1 MPPGW
6 GTVPRVCG
14 IAGIYNYANDEPI
27 SDSVLRQ
34 MTNVLAHRGP
44 DDAGFY
50 VSGRIGLGHRRLSII
65 DVAGGHQPIFNEDGT
80 MAIVFN
86 GEIYN
91 YRELTTLVK
100 SRGHKIQTQS
110 DTETILHLYEEF
122 GDACVEYLRGMFAF
136 AIWDARERKLLL
148 ARDRVGKKPLYYADV
163 DGCLLFGSEL
173 KSLLEHPR
181 LARMSREMDV
191 QAVADYFSYQFIP
204 APKTIFR
211 QVRKLRAGHLLA
223 VTPNGARERQYWD
236 IDFSQTESRS
246 EEEWCELLLDE
257 FRTAVDGRLISEVPL
272 GAFLSSGVDS
282 SAVVAM
288 MNRISEHSVVTAT
301 VGFSEE
307 KYSEALDARSFAKSL
322 DADHHDCIVTPDAVG
337 IIEKLAW
344 HYDEPFADASAIPT
358 FYVAQAAREF
368 VTVALSGDGGD
379 ESFAGY
385 RRYAFDAMENRV
397 RSFVPAGL
405 RRPLFGALADV
416 YPKAD
421 WLPRPL
427 RAKATLRNLSLDPA
441 LGYFNS
447 VYGATANERDGLL
460 SREVQTQLQGY
471 DPFDLF
477 AEHYH
482 RANTTDPLARAQ
494 YVDIKTYLTDDI
506 LTKVDRASMA
516 VSLEV
521 RCPLLDH
528 RLMELA
534 ARIPSGF
541 KLRGREG
548 KYIFKRA
555 MTPLLPPEVLAR
567 RKQGFV
573 VPLAEWLR
581 GDLRELAESALFDS
595 AANDGW
601 LERQAVA
608 KLWQQH
614 QSGWRDTSR
623 PLWAMLMFRMWQRT
637 FARQS

>member
-1 MPPGW
+1 M
-6 GTVPRVCG
+6 CG
-14 IAGIYNYANDEPI
+14 IAGTYNYANDEPI
-27 SDSVLRQ
+27 NTFVLRQ
-34 MTNVLAHRGP
+34 MTNVLMHRGP
-44 DDAGFY
+44 DDDGFY

-65 DVAGGHQPIFNEDGT
+65 DVAAGHQPIFNEDGT

-91 YRELTTLVK
+91 YRELARLVE
-100 SRGHKIQTQS
+100 SRGHKLQTQS

-122 GDACVEYLRGMFAF
+122 GDACVEHLRGMFAF
-136 AIWDARERKLLL
+136 AIWDSREQKLLL
-148 ARDRVGKKPLYYADV
+148 ARDRVGKKPLYYADI

-181 LARMSREMDV
+181 MSREMNA

-211 QVRKLRAGHLLA
+211 QARKLRAGHYLI

-246 EEEWCELLLDE
+246 EEEWCGLLLDE
-257 FRTAVDGRLISEVPL
+257 FRAAVDGRLISEVPL

-288 MNRISEHSVVTAT
+288 MDQISEQPVVTASI
-301 VGFSEE
+301 GFNEE
-307 KYSEALDARSFAKSL
+307 KYSELGDARSFAKSL
-322 DADHHDCIVTPDAVG
+322 NADHHERIVTPDAVG

-358 FYVAQAAREF
+358 FLVSQAAREF

-385 RRYAFDAMENRV
+385 RRYAFDAMENRI
-397 RSFVPAGL
+397 REFVPASF
-405 RRPLFGALADV
+405 RRPLFGALANV

-441 LGYFNS
+441 RGYFNS
-447 VYGATANERDGLL
+447 VYGATANERDELL
-460 SREVQTQLQGY
+460 SREVHAQLRGY

-477 AEHYH
+477 ADHYY

-534 ARIPSGF
+534 ARIPSDF
-541 KLRGREG
+541 KLRGRTG

-555 MTPLLPPEVLAR
+555 MSRLLPPEVLAR

-573 VPLAEWLR
+573 VPLVEWLR

-601 LERQAVA
+601 LEQQAVA

-614 QSGWRDTSR
+614 QSGWRDYSR
-623 PLWAMLMFRMWQRT
+623 PLWAILMFRMWQRT
-637 FARQS
+637 FARQSK